1 MDKPN
6 ELGQT
11 YKKDDLDRIFD
22 GDTTTTTDGKRQR
35 YTGYDSFETDKDDK
49 ITGNPLGDVGRD
61 ALEAIFDSGGTAV
74 GTGERDGY
82 KRELTDLHAADG
94 TKLDT
99 ELIEAGLAQPINIG
113 SSFEERQS
121 QAQAEMTSVARQA
134 LGLRTTQR
142 EDLAP
147 FADKAADIRAKR
159 EWRPFTDN
167 PNAEMKLETYD
178 KRSTL
183 HTSWDRGIA
192 NATTAAGGFLNWMG
206 DAFDKPE
213 WVEKG
218 KSMALKGIF
227 DGDASAREVATY
239 EDIGSVDDAITYLI
253 ETTGEMAPQV
263 LMDATSLLAGAGI
276 GGSSAIAFRRA
287 AVDGVVKAAKAGALS
302 ATAANGFIQGTG
314 NMEVN
319 LEAEGSE
326 VNTGA
331 AAASGVASAVLNT
344 APIAAVLPRF
354 GKAAGLSD
362 GVVNQTLKAL
372 DRVKDIGKTAAVGA
386 ATEGAA
392 GTAQAIIDAVIEA
405 EALDEEWDIDTT
417 QVIDDTLR
425 GILGG
430 GGATA
435 VGSGMSHAF
444 GAMREYD
451 QARKSVDAEGNAQNK
466 DGWMVNEDG
475 SIQTEET
482 VEEVDVVAYDPDVT
496 PDIDRRLDWGID
508 KGEMAEGK
516 EDEYWSGTESYVKRP
531 DDPDEQPYYAK
542 MAYTNADVPNLKS
555 DEYKRVE
562 SVLQPNGEPL
572 TLNEVSQAIDAGQVT
587 QEAVVR
593 YLSDDVA
600 GQANSIYGRYDKELA
615 ATLNARALNRLVDR
629 VRDGDAKFSQETI
642 AIINDAIKRG
652 DDKKIRDA
660 VKRASPALAS
670 VVNKAAVRY
679 DWKRMWNEFTDRQ
692 APGAKPKPETKA
704 TETPMQ
710 AERREVDAE
719 RRATLT
725 PDETVEKPQ
734 TGLPK
739 LGLLDKKA
747 SKADGVPNDSENERK
762 SYIEKAKAKANYVV
776 QKYKDERTTARFRN
790 YVRDLDAVEN
800 AQSIEALSPLAEEYG
815 VNLPGVR
822 RAKSRVA
829 HESSLLR
836 TKNATDGSKARY
848 RETAKHFKEKSDV
861 FTPKAVSREY
871 INEAKSLI
879 AKAIGDRVNAKH
891 LEGERAKLKAKL
903 SDAERYNR
911 DLKKLIG
918 EDPEVK
924 QAAQLV
930 ANDKLDVKIRRR
942 ANEFLKQ
949 RVADYRDEQNREAGI
964 VERDETI
971 AANPELDED
980 GNERTMGDVHT
991 VEHGLDHFTEL
1002 GEERSERERKANRE
1016 GFTRQVSDLFAQLSQ
1031 VKGIDPAAIQSTFKS
1046 TMNRYVGKGWRELTK
1061 HIKDAEDDNGNP
1073 LGNAAHPYK
1082 IVADGEGINRD
1093 KFGQRPIRAL
1103 KKDSIE
1109 KLNNL
1114 MKEGRTSDVIDH
1126 LSELGVFAPG
1136 HVVGEM
1142 PKVTRKTRLKQYA
1155 REASYLSSKGQLR
1168 KVDTVEA
1175 SNGKKFVMDSLVR
1188 DQLAIAN
1195 RERGDK
1201 KGTDELSDIA
1211 ETSERNATGLSDVTD
1226 EFHAIPQLV
1235 DAITSAIGE
1244 MLENGYDVDL
1254 RELNN
1259 STVVYRDPHAKNEA
1273 FKRITLGE
1281 VRNKYRN
1288 QLAWKNA
1295 NIDADTNRPDSRS
1308 ISADESMDVFGIFIS
1323 DFEPQRDKET
1333 TRIGTKEDGPNEG
1346 KVIRQRVRDPE
1357 SPIANREDR
1366 NDWSSID
1373 ELERARSFHGAF
1385 AGGEGTD
1392 PIGAGRMGLNSPD
1405 QIDKKAKTAKK
1416 VISDRAE
1423 PTPQKPTP
1431 PDSTQAEVLVAKA
1444 EIKDLR
1450 QRQANA
1456 HPAVK
1461 SLYDDPIADLEK
1473 VVSDSQTGSHLAEQ
1487 RALEKVFA
1495 QASDMQTATPTTSK
1509 PKVIIRKRKQSEAK
1523 SSVSLRV
1530 TKKDDNGKPTEYTI
1544 DGGEMLRNYA
1554 DPSPQKRAE
1563 ASAALEMFL
1572 EGFVGPRQQQGH
1584 RDGPKDSA
1592 AGVKDA
1598 ESDINKVADKVHTVP
1613 NVDKNKET
1621 VRAAKRLVRTV
1632 RRKRGAARQVLAKVV
1647 RSIDTRIR
1655 NIHPE
1660 IADAV
1665 RKFTLDAQGHSTQFV
1680 SKMEDIGN
1688 NRRIQKG
1695 WDDAVNGRKTKE
1707 SAAYMKWLNDVDD
1720 EIASIDPNHKRHAAP
1735 RLSLDMEKVDKH
1747 RAGFADILKKAGVA
1761 DPHAYIERLFDGNG
1775 IVEFATTIDPVSDA
1789 KATSAVLAKV
1799 AKELKE
1805 GGFLDTD
1812 APRALTH
1819 YANAAARHMA
1829 WQRNMAKDGK
1839 LSKLV
1844 DEVHPSNKDELIK
1857 LMDGVTGKNAIGTPR
1872 FLRIAN
1878 SVTLGF
1884 HTATILW
1891 FSAVASI
1898 PELAGVVA
1906 RNKGQLDGL
1915 HNEFRKSLMGLSRD
1929 EIRKFAKD
1937 YGVIGGEV
1945 TQHALQQ
1952 LFAMDE
1958 MTVGRTA
1965 QRIQNRVFA
1974 MNGQHWL
1981 TQTNRM
1987 LAASAARNF
1996 LSTHAESGTERSKR
2010 LLAELDI
2017 DATTVK
2023 KHLKDGNMK
2032 SEAGRAYTRALHRF
2046 VNQAV
2051 TNPRA
2056 DQLPLIATDPRYA
2069 MVTSLKKFF
2078 YGFYGN
2084 VNKGLTA
2091 EYRAGRVEGD
2101 VSPAVMAMVMT
2112 AAAVIP
2118 LAIMAEVLREFIKYP
2133 LGRPDRGQEK
2143 SASEYMMQVVGATGM
2158 LGPLHMAQLPV
2169 EMSSYGKSAWAVAAG
2184 PTASYLHDMVTGK
2197 GTVSRHVPIAAQQPY
2212 LRKLVDDTADKLLE

>member
-11 YKKDDLDRIFD
+11 YKKDDIDRIFD

-61 ALEAIFDSGGTAV
+61 ALEAIFDDGGTAV
-74 GTGERDGY
+74 GTGRFDNDKY

-147 FADKAADIRAKR
+147 FADQAADIRAKR

-178 KRSTL
+178 KRGTL

-206 DAFDKPE
+206 DAFGKPE

-239 EDIGSVDDAITYLI
+239 EDISSVDDAITYLI

-482 VEEVDVVAYDPDVT
+482 VEEVDVVADDPDVT

-516 EDEYWSGTESYVKRP
+516 ENEYWSGTEDMVSRSE
-531 DDPDEQPYYAK
+531 DPDEQGYDEK
-542 MAYTNADVPNLKS
+542 MTHTNADVPNLKS

-562 SVLQPNGEPL
+562 SVLRPNGKPL
-572 TLNEVSQAIDAGQVT
+572 TLNQVSQAIDAGEVT

-593 YLSDDVA
+593 YLSDDVS
-600 GQANSIYGRYDKELA
+600 GQANSIYGRYDAELA

-629 VRDGDAKFSQETI
+629 VRDGEAKFSQEAI
-642 AIINDAIKRG
+642 ATVNDAVNSG
-652 DDKKIRDA
+652 DDDKIKQA
-660 VKRASPALAS
+660 VKKASPALAS
-670 VVNKAAVRY
+670 IVNKAAVRY
-679 DWKRMWNEFTDRQ
+679 DWKRMWNEYTDRQ
-692 APGAKPKPETKA
+692 ERKPEVKEQPKPTPNQVEAAA
-704 TETPMQ
+704 T
-710 AERREVDAE
+710 DAE
-719 RRATLT
+719 VRAKKGI
-725 PDETVEKPQ
+725 D
-734 TGLPK
+734 PK
-739 LGLLDKKA
+739 KSQGVQPLGLLDKKPEPTA
-747 SKADGVPNDSENERK
+747 PDAKKPKKEKPLSKEERYRRDVKALADIDEDVKAAVKLVGMNNVSVP
-762 SYIEKAKAKANYVV
+762 
-776 QKYKDERTTARFRN
+776 T
-790 YVRDLDAVEN
+790 
-800 AQSIEALSPLAEEYG
+800 
-815 VNLPGVR
+815 R
-822 RAKSRVA
+822 RA
-829 HESSLLR
+829 
-836 TKNATDGSKARY
+836 
-848 RETAKHFKEKSDV
+848 AK
-861 FTPKAVSREY
+861 EY
-871 INEAKSLI
+871 I
-879 AKAIGDRVNAKH
+879 DQR
-891 LEGERAKLKAKL
+891 
-903 SDAERYNR
+903 
-911 DLKKLIG
+911 
-918 EDPEVK
+918 
-924 QAAQLV
+924 LV
-930 ANDKLDVKIRRR
+930 
-942 ANEFLKQ
+942 E
-949 RVADYRDEQNREAGI
+949 YRDEINAIRGGDKVPEQA
-964 VERDETI
+964 VAMAET
-971 AANPELDED
+971 DED
-980 GNERTMGDVHT
+980 GNDRTVGDVHT

-1016 GFTRQVSDLFAQLSQ
+1016 GFTRQVSDLFSQLS
-1031 VKGIDPAAIQSTFKS
+1031 KIEGMDAPALQSTFKRV
-1046 TMNRYVGKGWRELTK
+1046 MHDYVGKDWQSLTK
-1061 HIKDAEDDNGNP
+1061 DIKDAEDGNGNP
-1073 LGNAAHPYK
+1073 LGNASHPYK
-1082 IVADGEGINRD
+1082 IVPEGEGINRD
-1093 KFGQRPIRAL
+1093 KYGQRPIRAL
-1103 KKDSIE
+1103 KKQSVE
-1109 KLNNL
+1109 KLNKL
-1114 MKEGRTSDVIDH
+1114 MSEGRQSEVIEH
-1126 LSELGVFAPG
+1126 LTELGVFAPG

-1142 PKVTRKTRLKQYA
+1142 PKTTRATRLKQYSRDA
-1155 REASYLSSKGQLR
+1155 AYSKR
-1168 KVDTVEA
+1168 KVDVVEA
-1175 SNGKKFVMDSLVR
+1175 SNGKKFVMDRLVR
-1188 DQLAIAN
+1188 DQLAFMN
-1195 RERGDK
+1195 GERAAK
-1201 KGTDELSDIA
+1201 KGTEQLTDIA
-1211 ETSERNATGLSDVTD
+1211 ETSERNATSLSDTTD
-1226 EFHAIPQLV
+1226 EY
-1235 DAITSAIGE
+1235 SAIVQLTDAVTSSLSE
-1244 MLENGYDVDL
+1244 LLDNGYDIDVRNL
-1254 RELNN
+1254 SNN
-1259 STVVYRDPHAKNEA
+1259 TVVYRDPNAKNKK
-1273 FKRITLGE
+1273 FQRVTLGE
-1281 VRNKYRN
+1281 LRNKYRN
-1288 QLAWKNA
+1288 RAAFMSEMEASKQPDYGELDGYGSYVSDMLFEDDA
-1295 NIDADTNRPDSRS
+1295 NK
-1308 ISADESMDVFGIFIS
+1308 SALDQEKSKM
-1323 DFEPQRDKET
+1323 
-1333 TRIGTKEDGPNEG
+1333 
-1346 KVIRQRVRDPE
+1346 
-1357 SPIANREDR
+1357 
-1366 NDWSSID
+1366 WSSID
-1373 ELERARSFHGAF
+1373 QAEK
-1385 AGGEGTD
+1385 
-1392 PIGAGRMGLNSPD
+1392 NSGMYANFD
-1405 QIDKKAKTAKK
+1405 GKDN
-1416 VISDRAE
+1416 V
-1423 PTPQKPTP
+1423 PTPEPESDDPTDV
-1431 PDSTQAEVLVAKA
+1431 PDLPAKA
-1444 EIKDLR
+1444 PE
-1450 QRQANA
+1450 
-1456 HPAVK
+1456 
-1461 SLYDDPIADLEK
+1461 
-1473 VVSDSQTGSHLAEQ
+1473 
-1487 RALEKVFA
+1487 
-1495 QASDMQTATPTTSK
+1495 
-1509 PKVIIRKRKQSEAK
+1509 
-1523 SSVSLRV
+1523 
-1530 TKKDDNGKPTEYTI
+1530 
-1544 DGGEMLRNYA
+1544 
-1554 DPSPQKRAE
+1554 
-1563 ASAALEMFL
+1563 
-1572 EGFVGPRQQQGH
+1572 FVGPTRSKTQAK
-1584 RDGPKDSA
+1584 KD
-1592 AGVKDA
+1592 
-1598 ESDINKVADKVHTVP
+1598 IRT
-1613 NVDKNKET
+1613 
-1621 VRAAKRLVRTV
+1621 AKRLVRTV

-1660 IADAV
+1660 IADSV
-1665 RKFTLDAQGHSTQFV
+1665 RKFTLDTQGHSTQFV

-1707 SAAYMKWLNDVDD
+1707 AAAYMKWLNDVDD
-1720 EIASIDPNHKRHAAP
+1720 EIASIDPNHKRNTAP

-1915 HNEFRKSLMGLSRD
+1915 HNEFRKSLIGLSRD

-2017 DATTVK
+2017 DADTVK

-2091 EYRAGRVEGD
+2091 EYRAGRLEGD

-2197 GTVSRHVPIAAQQPY
+2197 GTVSRHIPIAAQQPY
-2212 LRKLVDDTADKLLE
+2212 LRKLVDDTADKVLE